1 MKNRSFNIIASIAMA
16 LMLTGC
22 NQSEIDKL
30 SLIGDDKS
38 YLEEQDEATFEK
50 RTPDIELFAL
60 YDKSS
65 PDAQEPHTTGMLI
78 NGKVELSMTT
88 KVGKY
93 TFMQLDEMLTKEY
106 GKPVATK
113 DHIFDKAA
121 ISGLDCIETKTCGAG
136 KYYEVFRGKDR
147 FVLLINGAGYL
158 YEKEGVALL
167 TITDKQLK
175 VARLEED
182 KKH

>member
-22 NQSEIDKL
+22 KQSEIDKL
-30 SLIGDDKS
+30 SLIGEDKS

-88 KVGKY
+88 KVGK
-93 TFMQLDEMLTKEY
+93 
-106 GKPVATK
+106 
-113 DHIFDKAA
+113 
-121 ISGLDCIETKTCGAG
+121 
-136 KYYEVFRGKDR
+136 
-147 FVLLINGAGYL
+147 
-158 YEKEGVALL
+158 
-167 TITDKQLK
+167 
-175 VARLEED
+175 
-182 KKH
+182 